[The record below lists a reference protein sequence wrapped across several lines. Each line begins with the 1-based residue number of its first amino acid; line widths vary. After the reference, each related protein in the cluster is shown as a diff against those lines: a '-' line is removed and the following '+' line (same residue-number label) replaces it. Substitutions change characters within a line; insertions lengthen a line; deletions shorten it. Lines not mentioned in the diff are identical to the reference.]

1 MTAFRAAGRSPELEA
16 STKGDDVAEGR
27 NTGVAMWYRDLGE
40 GDADP
45 LLLLHA
51 FPLNGKMFEPQME
64 ALSGGR
70 RVIAPDFP
78 GFGRSP
84 RTPAQP
90 DVGYYADCVR
100 GLLDRLEIPRV
111 VLGGV
116 SMGGYV
122 AFECMRSFPERVS
135 GLVLANTRPDADTE
149 EARETRKEMAL
160 RVAREGIGVLVEIQM
175 ERLLSH
181 QTRAENGSLVEKV
194 RAIILENTPDGA
206 VAALGA
212 MRERP
217 DSTET
222 LGQIDVPTLVVGG
235 GEDTISSPEV
245 MGEMAS
251 RIPDARHVTLPN
263 VGHLSNLEDPAG
275 FNRALAEFLESS
287 RTPAA
292 AG

>member
-1 MTAFRAAGRSPELEA
+1 M
-16 STKGDDVAEGR
+16 AESR
-27 NTGVAMWYRDLGE
+27 NTGVAMWYRDLGG

-64 ALSGGR
+64 ALSATR
-70 RVIAPDFP
+70 RVIAPDLP

-90 DVGYYADCVR
+90 DVGYYAGCVR
-100 GLLDRLEIPRV
+100 ALLDRLEVPRV

-122 AFECMRSFPERVS
+122 AFECLRSLPERVS

-160 RVAREGIGVLVEIQM
+160 RVAQEGIGVLVELQM
-175 ERLLSH
+175 ERLLSP
-181 QTRAENGSLVEKV
+181 QTRAENESLVEKV
-194 RAIILENTPDGA
+194 RSIILENTPDGA

-217 DSTET
+217 DSTAT
-222 LGQIDVPTLVVGG
+222 LGQINVPTLIVGG
-235 GEDTISSPEV
+235 AEDTISSPEV
-245 MGEMAS
+245 MGEMAAK
-251 RIPDARHVTLPN
+251 IPDARHVTLPN
-263 VGHLSNLEDPAG
+263 VGHLSNLEDPQG
-275 FNRALAEFLESS
+275 FNEALTEFLEGA